1 MIWNFLL
8 ILLLVA
14 LNGFFVATEFAV
26 ITARKTRI
34 RLQAEEGNAAARL
47 VLNWLENP
55 QGRDKLIAAA
65 QLGITIVSLAL
76 GAVGENTFEVLLE
89 PVFLSLKIPVQWS
102 RVEPILAALPLVISL
117 IIVTSLHV
125 VLGEQVPK
133 VAALESPEQIALF
146 VATPMKW
153 FSSIFTWFVD
163 ILDWATR
170 GILGLLGVKSA
181 GGSHSIIYT
190 VDEIKQILIESEE
203 GGTIESPE
211 REMLDAIFDF
221 NRQLVRQ
228 VMKPRTELVALS
240 AEAVL
245 EESINIAVQ
254 TRFSKFPV
262 FDGDLDNI
270 IGVVHIKDLLRAQQ
284 EEGSGSHTAGA
295 LVREPLF
302 IPESSTVRA
311 LMGLFRTHSRHI
323 AIVLDE
329 YGGTA
334 GLITLEDALEE
345 IVGEISDPFD
355 EETPEIQ
362 RINQDTVMV
371 DGLAAIEDVNQI
383 LGTNFDDPSYDTIAG
398 FLLGYLDHIPVQG
411 ETIIL
416 TGGVQ
421 LQVAVMDGLRISKIQ
436 IRGV

>member
-421 LQVAVMDGLRISKIQ
+421 LQVVAMDGLRISKIQ
-436 IRGV
+436 IQGV

>member
-383 LGTNFDDPSYDTIAG
+383 LGTNFNDPSYDTIAG

-421 LQVAVMDGLRISKIQ
+421 LQVVAMDGLRISKIQ
-436 IRGV
+436 IQGV

>member
-295 LVREPLF
+295 LVREPIF

-383 LGTNFDDPSYDTIAG
+383 LGTNFNDPSYDTIAG

-436 IRGV
+436 IQGV

>member
-295 LVREPLF
+295 LVREPIF

-383 LGTNFDDPSYDTIAG
+383 LGTNFNDPSYDTIAG

>member
-295 LVREPLF
+295 LVREPIF

-383 LGTNFDDPSYDTIAG
+383 LGTNFNDPSYDTIAG
-398 FLLGYLDHIPVQG
+398 FLLGYLDHIPIQG

>member
-89 PVFLSLKIPVQWS
+89 PVFHSLKIPVQWS

-295 LVREPLF
+295 LVREPIF

-383 LGTNFDDPSYDTIAG
+383 LGTNFNDPSYDTIAG

-421 LQVAVMDGLRISKIQ
+421 LQVVAMDGLRISKIQ

>member
-295 LVREPLF
+295 LVREPIF

-383 LGTNFDDPSYDTIAG
+383 LGTNFNDPSYDTIAG

-416 TGGVQ
+416 AGGVQ
-421 LQVAVMDGLRISKIQ
+421 LQVAAMDGLRISKIQ